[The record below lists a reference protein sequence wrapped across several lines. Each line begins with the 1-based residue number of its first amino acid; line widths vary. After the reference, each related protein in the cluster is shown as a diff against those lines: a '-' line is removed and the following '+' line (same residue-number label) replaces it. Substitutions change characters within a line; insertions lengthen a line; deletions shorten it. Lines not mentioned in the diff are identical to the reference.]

1 MEPPRM
7 PYPRSFSA
15 RLHVYSN
22 INLCLA
28 SINHDHE
35 IISVQVL
42 YASAWCGWVVI
53 SRSIGDLVFSC
64 REMKW
69 SIRSCLV
76 QNVTVLKF
84 SSALTR
90 SDLQINCFLFFWDH
104 FKTGYKCK
112 LWICDPF
119 FIWQGIYP
127 PLRTRGVHIEWSNL
141 ANCQISGL
149 VIAWEGLGH
158 ATTAWRRDNSR
169 RNATG
174 TDRGSVEKRK
184 EEREIYNRD
193 LPTL

>member
-15 RLHVYSN
+15 RFHVDSN

-35 IISVQVL
+35 IISVQ
-42 YASAWCGWVVI
+42 ASCPSAWCGWVVI

-84 SSALTR
+84 SSALTK
-90 SDLQINCFLFFWDH
+90 SDLQINCFLFSGTISRPGTSASCRSAIH
-104 FKTGYKCK
+104 
-112 LWICDPF
+112 F